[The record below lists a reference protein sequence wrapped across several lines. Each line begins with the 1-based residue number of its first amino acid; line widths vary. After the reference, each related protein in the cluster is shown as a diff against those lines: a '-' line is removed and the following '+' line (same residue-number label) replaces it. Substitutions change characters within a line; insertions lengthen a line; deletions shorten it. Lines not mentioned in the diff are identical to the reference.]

1 MKAQLITNGWW
12 QADLRVL
19 SAPAFLFKVVNVYTL
34 VKVALPP
41 KIILYC
47 CDPFTLLYWTK
58 NALIPTQM
66 LLSSRPRCW
75 LLVALR
81 SIGFCNRVGYFWG
94 SRTGKIE
101 INSLSS
107 LLSRSEIVFYMTK
120 IIANAAIENSN
131 ITLHVHAAFSWEKN
145 QEVVHLLCSSLAA
158 DPVITSL
165 WQTGCSNYW
174 HFFIRSFVYID
185 GFVRCQGP

>member
-1 MKAQLITNGWW
+1 MASWSSNPIST
-12 QADLRVL
+12 RV
-19 SAPAFLFKVVNVYTL
+19 LFKVENVYTL

-66 LLSSRPRCW
+66 LLSTRPRCW
-75 LLVALR
+75 LLLRLR
-81 SIGFCNRVGYFWG
+81 SIGFCSRVGYFCG

-101 INSLSS
+101 II
-107 LLSRSEIVFYMTK
+107 RSQVFWAGVKLFFIYMTK
-120 IIANAAIENSN
+120 IGLIAKAAIENTNKLFVSMR
-131 ITLHVHAAFSWEKN
+131 LSREKN

-174 HFFIRSFVYID
+174 HFFIRSFVCFNID
-185 GFVRCQGP
+185 GFLRCQGT

>member
-81 SIGFCNRVGYFWG
+81 SIRFCNRVGYFWG

-120 IIANAAIENSN
+120 IIANAAIENSIN
-131 ITLHVHAAFSWEKN
+131 SSCPCGFLVRKN

-165 WQTGCSNYW
+165 WQTRCSNYW

-185 GFVRCQGP
+185 GFVRCQGT